1 LEELIDRNALKIAL
15 LNRTEEDLEI
25 LLNFIL
31 WKIRD
36 PKTMSIVI
44 YVFNMIVDFYFIMYG
59 KNQKIDNLFDKILES
74 INEEVEFEKELKE
87 IDSKIDTVIN
97 LNKYSY

>member
-1 LEELIDRNALKIAL
+1 MEELIDRNALKIAL